1 MSNWHYIVFGLCL
14 VLLGGLLWMEWRRV
28 NRARL
33 FWRCV
38 ASVVA
43 VGALVCLGVPIYYWR
58 EVPPPRA
65 AMEQAHLPVRGVV
78 AIDWQ
83 RKLNRGER
91 LNVRGSWA
99 GGPGK
104 LLLMGMGEV
113 VDSVVIS
120 GGAFSLGV
128 VPAAVG
134 RSVYRL
140 AGIVGRDTVE
150 QEDVPVEVV
159 TRSPLRI
166 LLLAASPDF
175 ENRFFVKWLSGD
187 GHVVASR
194 TMVSRGKAEEAFV
207 NRERSALTP
216 LTPALLGGF
225 DLVIADAAALPARGT
240 AERGVLQRQI
250 EEKGLG
256 ELVKVDSGGADSMV
270 RVMRGRVSRVLV
282 RDSMGKVAAG
292 AFLEGSG
299 KVVFTALNT
308 SYSRLL
314 AGDRGGYARYWTE
327 LLREGRS
334 KVGEEW
340 SVVPG
345 LPRVGEEN
353 LLQLQ
358 TGEELP
364 QGIVGKTAVY
374 LAQDAELP
382 FLWRGKYWPEK
393 AGWQV
398 VSRPMGD
405 TAWWYVWP
413 RGAWK
418 GVERGVTARGVVAA
432 GPVAGGE
439 GLRSATRSGQ
449 ERVEFSKGWFWGL
462 FLLGVVFLWVERKM
476 GGMSG

>member
-1 MSNWHYIVFGLCL
+1 
-14 VLLGGLLWMEWRRV
+14 
-28 NRARL
+28 
-33 FWRCV
+33 
-38 ASVVA
+38 
-43 VGALVCLGVPIYYWR
+43 
-58 EVPPPRA
+58 
-65 AMEQAHLPVRGVV
+65 
-78 AIDWQ
+78 
-83 RKLNRGER
+83 
-91 LNVRGSWA
+91 
-99 GGPGK
+99 
-104 LLLMGMGEV
+104 
-113 VDSVVIS
+113 
-120 GGAFSLGV
+120 
-128 VPAAVG
+128 
-134 RSVYRL
+134 
-140 AGIVGRDTVE
+140 
-150 QEDVPVEVV
+150 
-159 TRSPLRI
+159 
-166 LLLAASPDF
+166 LAASPDF

-207 NRERSALTP
+207 NRERSALAP
-216 LTPALLGGF
+216 LTPALLGEF

-240 AERGVLQRQI
+240 AEWGVLQRQI

-256 ELVKVDSGGADSMV
+256 ELVKVDSGGMDSMV
-270 RVMRGRVSRVLV
+270 RVMRARVSRVLV
-282 RDSMGKVAAG
+282 RDSIGKVAAG

-314 AGDRGGYARYWTE
+314 AGDRGGYARYWSE
-327 LLREGRS
+327 LLREGRG
-334 KVGEEW
+334 KVVEEW

-345 LPRVGEEN
+345 LPRVGDEN

-374 LAQDAELP
+374 LAQDAGLS
-382 FLWRGKYWPEK
+382 FLWSGKYWPEK
-393 AGWQV
+393 AGWQM

-418 GVERGVTARGVVAA
+418 GVERDEKARGVVAA
-432 GPVAGGE
+432 GPG
-439 GLRSATRSGQ
+439 R